1 MNRILVP
8 VPLRWGD
15 LDAYGHVNNVAVLQL
30 LEEARIAAFWRHPEV
45 GDQARTWPS
54 AILDAGPGAGTHT
67 LVARQEIEYLLPIDY
82 RRRPLTVEMWL
93 GHLGGASIE
102 VCYQLTDQLAD
113 PLTGPAIAI
122 TDAADEADEGT
133 AARTRSVY
141 VQATTTLVL
150 IDATTARPRRITH
163 AERAVWEPFLAAP
176 VAMRR
181 RRGDAGA

>member
-1 MNRILVP
+1 MSRILVP

-45 GDQARTWPS
+45 DGAARRPS

-102 VCYQLTDQLAD
+102 VCYQLTDQVTDAGA
-113 PLTGPAIAI
+113 GPAVVAD
-122 TDAADEADEGT
+122 DAAAAERT
-133 AARTRSVY
+133 ASRAVY

-150 IDATTARPRRITH
+150 IDAATGRPRRITPD
-163 AERAVWEPFLAAP
+163 ERAVWEEFGGPPL
-176 VAMRR
+176 AMRR
-181 RRGDAGA
+181 RPTDRAARDA